1 MVLKGI
7 KDDLN
12 IRLMFEQIYPAIATI
27 VINETD
33 MILKTPRR
41 GQSRTSN
48 IGVNKLKW

>member
-1 MVLKGI
+1 M
-7 KDDLN
+7 LN

-33 MILKTPRR
+33 IIKNPRR
-41 GQSRTSN
+41 GQSRNPN